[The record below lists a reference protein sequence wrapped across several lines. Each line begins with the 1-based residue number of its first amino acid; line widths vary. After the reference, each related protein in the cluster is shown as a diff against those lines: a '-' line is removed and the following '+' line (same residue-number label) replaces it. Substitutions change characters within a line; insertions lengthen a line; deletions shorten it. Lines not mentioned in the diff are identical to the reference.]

1 MTAWAWRLVT
11 TVNRWWALLGR
22 VCGASNNTL
31 WTMSFSHWEALRYR
45 DHINKLRITMFVND
59 LLLFL
64 VKLSCV
70 VQLQLSS
77 HGDAGDNTISHRPS
91 LIFIILLPAYFELYV
106 SSNLGSCTSC
116 LSANCNF
123 PIGRNITVYLCSA
136 WSWCNLRSLA
146 LSIPPSLHS

>member
-1 MTAWAWRLVT
+1 M
-11 TVNRWWALLGR
+11 
-22 VCGASNNTL
+22 CGASNDTL

-64 VKLSCV
+64 VKLFCV

-77 HGDAGDNTISHRPS
+77 HGDTGDNTISHRPT

-106 SSNLGSCTSC
+106 SGNLGSCTSC
-116 LSANCNF
+116 LSANCSF
-123 PIGRNITVYLCSA
+123 PIGRNIFTLLGPDLICSH
-136 WSWCNLRSLA
+136 SHSPFLLP
-146 LSIPPSLHS
+146 SIPNPTSSRLKSSDPDTPVSLHAAL